1 MHLCIYEIQVDV
13 NKSLH
18 DIWITHCTKTNKLN
32 DIWQI
37 RQHFIKTT
45 ALISRWT
52 DCGSGPIFDRGQGH
66 SQSSDCLPL
75 HHSITMHNTSD
86 FKINISLVI
95 TFYSTHKKSNWT
107 NEDILRFQCLSSLSS
122 SSSRFH
128 FCFHAKKCWSSIL
141 YSVVIASSNSSV
153 YLSYCQLSSSTVIIY
168 QSHTCT

>member
-18 DIWITHCTKTNKLN
+18 DIWITHCTKTNKLY

-37 RQHFIKTT
+37 RQHLMQTT

-66 SQSSDCLPL
+66 SQSSDSLPL

-86 FKINISLVI
+86 FKINISIVI

-107 NEDILRFQCLSSLSS
+107 NEDMLHCLSSLSL

-128 FCFHAKKCWSSIL
+128 FWSHAKNVDPL
-141 YSVVIASSNSSV
+141 YFI
-153 YLSYCQLSSSTVIIY
+153 QL
-168 QSHTCT
+168 